1 MNTSKKNQ
9 KHHKMNKNIT
19 NKYISIIA
27 TFLFALLINIQSAE
41 AQFIKKLKKRAE
53 EAAKETVA
61 QKIENKAAEKTG
73 NAMDS
78 ILNADKKI
86 KRKKKSKKK
95 KGKSKANG
103 GVDNKNVSEEFKMYS
118 KFDFVPGN
126 KILLY
131 DDFSLD
137 NMGDFPSKWNT
148 NGTGEIVTI
157 DDEKW
162 FMLIGK
168 STYIPDVSKSLP
180 EEYTVEFDM
189 QTNGLDRNTSSQ
201 AKLEMLFHDNNSFS
215 RSKNMI
221 KVEIPLAQ
229 YISAGF
235 VVENSVNGQRV
246 IRNTIGKDVR
256 SVVLENTH
264 VSIAVNGKR
273 FRMWMNENK
282 VIDVPRLVP
291 DDISAF
297 KIHPR
302 ALRDGQDQVFI
313 TNLKI
318 ADGGQDLRSKLLNDG
333 KYSTTGIL
341 FNSGSDQIKPASFG
355 VLKQIADAL
364 QQEQDMN
371 LNIIGHTDADGD
383 DENNMMLSEQ
393 RAQSVKN
400 ILVSQFGIN
409 EERLQTE
416 GKGESEP
423 MDNNSTTEGK
433 ANNRRVEFVKLE

>member
-333 KYSTTGIL
+333 KYSLIQV
-341 FNSGSDQIKPASFG
+341 QIK
-355 VLKQIADAL
+355 
-364 QQEQDMN
+364 
-371 LNIIGHTDADGD
+371 LNQH
-383 DENNMMLSEQ
+383 
-393 RAQSVKN
+393 
-400 ILVSQFGIN
+400 
-409 EERLQTE
+409 RLE
-416 GKGESEP
+416 C
-423 MDNNSTTEGK
+423 
-433 ANNRRVEFVKLE
+433 